1 VALDPS
7 AVSYWVNL
15 GNARFTG
22 GDTAAAEAAYREAL
36 RLDPTSPDAANG
48 LALLMVNTGRAA
60 AAIPLLERVLAASP
74 DFYGAWLHLGMA
86 RQETGD
92 GARAADAYR
101 RVLAAPPGQAAPR
114 AAAAELLASIGGGA
128 APGPRR

>member
-1 VALDPS
+1 
-7 AVSYWVNL
+7 
-15 GNARFTG
+15 
-22 GDTAAAEAAYREAL
+22 
-36 RLDPTSPDAANG
+36 
-48 LALLMVNTGRAA
+48 VNTGRAA

-86 RQETGD
+86 RQTTGD